1 MNVTS
6 RSAGSAA
13 RSLLAAAGREP
24 ARHTILQENL
34 TTILSHFDAEFVHG
48 LEDVPAEKR
57 LEALV
62 GCYGKGPLTLATKI
76 SREIRMD
83 PYDDAAVHQRLE
95 HLEAAVQSTTRRVLE
110 ENSSFPCRF
119 FVAGS
124 LVKGRFG
131 ANSDLDLLV
140 EAAPEW
146 MRKNSWEVGMQKDVS
161 IQCLQGSPEQQATR
175 VEGFGKTLAVTP
187 EQLCQPG
194 FLQGL
199 FADSHATKGLRLQE
213 GALVADGPVR
223 RELEPDQGY
232 WGMGMV

>member
-1 MNVTS
+1 M
-6 RSAGSAA
+6 
-13 RSLLAAAGREP
+13 
-24 ARHTILQENL
+24 
-34 TTILSHFDAEFVHG
+34 
-48 LEDVPAEKR
+48 
-57 LEALV
+57 
-62 GCYGKGPLTLATKI
+62 
-76 SREIRMD
+76 
-83 PYDDAAVHQRLE
+83 
-95 HLEAAVQSTTRRVLE
+95 
-110 ENSSFPCRF
+110 
-119 FVAGS
+119 AGS

-213 GALVADGPVR
+213 GALVADGPTRAGARPGLLGNGHGLIVVVHGR
-223 RELEPDQGY
+223 FHQA
-232 WGMGMV
+232 